1 MPEDNNASRFNV
13 SGSVYGAVNTG
24 GIAGNFV
31 TGDNNVIASGEKRTL
46 AEAAAEIQRLLKQ
59 LEETNPTVT
68 ESDQIAY
75 LNIATK
81 PDIKKRT
88 VAALKEAGETAI
100 DELILENKY
109 LKIVKAAVKGWLQT
123 SS

>member
-1 MPEDNNASRFNV
+1 M
-13 SGSVYGAVNTG
+13 TG
-24 GIAGNFV
+24 DQINIGQMTNSNFV
-31 TGDNNVIASGEKRTL
+31 KGDVFGNVTSTSDGNMQKQSL